1 MFVWF
6 SCLGVKV
13 LQKNYT
19 FKLKNKLSPFKE
31 KIFIC
36 GDSFSFRQVWQEG
49 ALETSQKVVNKIL
62 KDIDIIKKRSLK
74 KGAKI
79 KIGGKLERGVRTVVK
94 KKNSLKQTGYTLN
107 EVKKHN
113 KETDAWTVIRGKV
126 YDITNWFEGH
136 PGGKGLLRKAM
147 GKDVTKLFESISA
160 HHDASGKLNPHVM
173 KKLKGD
179 NNVKLLGKLI

>member
-1 MFVWF
+1 M
-6 SCLGVKV
+6 
-13 LQKNYT
+13 
-19 FKLKNKLSPFKE
+19 
-31 KIFIC
+31 
-36 GDSFSFRQVWQEG
+36 
-49 ALETSQKVVNKIL
+49 
-62 KDIDIIKKRSLK
+62 
-74 KGAKI
+74 
-79 KIGGKLERGVRTVVK
+79 
-94 KKNSLKQTGYTLN
+94 N

-160 HHDASGKLNPHVM
+160 HHDASGKLNSHVM

-179 NNVKLLGKLI
+179 KNVKLLGKLI